1 MSELLHGFVKVV
13 LSISRPLPKK
23 TKLKFDQDFKANW
36 TVCFE
41 LNVLNGLI
49 LLDALDQLGLL
60 QFFDHKLQSK
70 HSHAQMCLN
79 IKGLFIAAI
88 LHSIQCI
95 LYSVYYTLSSFK
107 ALNREIKPVSEYK
120 RSGYSWW
127 LALSLLARALPA
139 FDSLLYAGNHLNS
152 IYPTFFRTLLM
163 YRIFLLWQN
172 SMSTIIPVRL

>member
-1 MSELLHGFVKVV
+1 MDLSKLIHGFLQVVSWICQIWYIWIPLSCNMDLLELLHGFVKVV

-120 RSGYSWW
+120 RSGY
-127 LALSLLARALPA
+127 
-139 FDSLLYAGNHLNS
+139 
-152 IYPTFFRTLLM
+152 
-163 YRIFLLWQN
+163 
-172 SMSTIIPVRL
+172 